1 MGICSTVRDATD
13 AIAESRPSVLSTFRR
28 QVEVL
33 RRMPEYEAGHDLG
46 AWERTFMS
54 LMDDRT
60 IDCELGGLLWDVF
73 EFGRFN
79 LYSSIQVAETEAEL
93 SNLRGR
99 LLAHGVR
106 FDARASVG
114 EW

>member
-1 MGICSTVRDATD
+1 MGICSTVRDAVD
-13 AIAESRPSVLSTFRR
+13 AIAESRPSVLSALRQ

-33 RRMPEYEAGHDLG
+33 RRMPEYAAGRDLG
-46 AWERTFMS
+46 AWEGTFIS

-60 IDCELGGLLWDVF
+60 IDSELGGLLWDVF

-79 LYSSIQVAETEAEL
+79 LYGRIKIAETETEL
-93 SNLRGR
+93 SNLRRR
-99 LLAHGVR
+99 LLARGVR
-106 FDARASVG
+106 FDARASVD

>member
-1 MGICSTVRDATD
+1 MGICSTVRGATD
-13 AIAESRPSVLSTFRR
+13 AIAESHPSVLSTFRQ

-33 RRMPEYEAGHDLG
+33 RRMPEYAAGHDL
-46 AWERTFMS
+46 ATWERTFVS

-60 IDCELGGLLWDVF
+60 IGSELGGLLWDVF

-79 LYSSIQVAETEAEL
+79 LYSRIRVAETEAEL
-93 SNLRGR
+93 SNLRGL

-106 FDARASVG
+106 IDAHASVG

>member
-13 AIAESRPSVLSTFRR
+13 AIAECHPSVLSTFRD

-33 RRMPEYEAGHDLG
+33 RRMPEYAARRDLDT
-46 AWERTFMS
+46 WERTFVS
-54 LMDDRT
+54 LMDDRP
-60 IDCELGGLLWDVF
+60 IDSELGELLWGVF

-79 LYSSIQVAETEAEL
+79 LYSSIQGSQTETGL
-93 SNLRGR
+93 SNLSGL